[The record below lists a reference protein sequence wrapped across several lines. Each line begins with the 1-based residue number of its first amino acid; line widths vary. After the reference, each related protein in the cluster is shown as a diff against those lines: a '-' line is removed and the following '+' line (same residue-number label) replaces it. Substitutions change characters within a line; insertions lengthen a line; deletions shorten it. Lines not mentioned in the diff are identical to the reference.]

1 MDTEAVAKR
10 FLESINSPER
20 FLEMAS
26 DRYAFM
32 AKAVFDDG
40 EATPRQKAIAFA
52 LKKLAARSD
61 EFQHK
66 FPEYFIRG
74 KVLAESLVESFEK
87 AAA

>member
-10 FLESINSPER
+10 FLDTINRPER
-20 FLEMAS
+20 FLKMAS
-26 DRYAFM
+26 ERYAFM
-32 AKAVFDDG
+32 AKTVFDDDG
-40 EATPRQKAIAFA
+40 STSRQKGIAFA
-52 LKKLAARSD
+52 LKKLAERHE
-61 EFQHK
+61 EFQGK